1 MHTLSKRLNQAK
13 AEVED
18 FVKHGST
25 LRLTHAYRELKDV
38 MATAAI
44 EGHLGLVQHTMSY
57 VGSMGNYLPD
67 NTRLAPAMATA
78 YCNEFDPIPE
88 MLALIDSP
96 TLAMHERFVES
107 FLHSKK
113 LRSAHELALPVE
125 KMCKAGHYQLVGRI
139 MDWLLEWHRG
149 KQFDRD
155 NRFLAETAQL
165 LNVFARHAAWDSLN
179 DSQDADD
186 HGATRSGLLQALK
199 GFETHG
205 DTLKAMCDP
214 DSDIRDD
221 LLDGGWLDPAV
232 IRGLFTAGQVK
243 HAEHMFHQYC
253 MIVVDDK
260 LITGMLAAGLT
271 LDPEAVARRI
281 AICEDAG
288 SGRYGLSA
296 IVMHLASAGSIPAA
310 IDFSIMGGKV
320 VAVFISKQCQAF
332 GAQHPELCVQ
342 LIERFLEFNDSTGLA
357 AHGLPREILEQCPRL
372 AEEDLSTAL
381 GL

>member
-13 AEVED
+13 AEVDD
-18 FVKHGST
+18 FVNHGDT

-44 EGHLGLVQHTMSY
+44 EGHLGIVGHTMSY
-57 VGSMGNYLPD
+57 VGSMSNCVPD
-67 NTRLAPAMATA
+67 NTRLAPAMATV

-88 MLALIDSP
+88 MLSLIDSP
-96 TLAMHERFVES
+96 TLSMHERLVDS
-107 FLHSKK
+107 FLHNKR
-113 LRSAHELALPVE
+113 LRNAHELTLSVE
-125 KMCKAGHYQLVGRI
+125 KMCKAGHYPLVGRV

-149 KQFDRD
+149 KQFSRD
-155 NRFLAETAQL
+155 NRFLAETAKL
-165 LNVFARHAAWDSLN
+165 LNVFGRHAAWDSLN
-179 DSQDADD
+179 APHEADD

-199 GFETHG
+199 GFEAHA
-205 DTLKAMCDP
+205 DTLKAMCAP
-214 DSDIRDD
+214 DSDIADD

-232 IRGLFTAGQVK
+232 IKGLFAAGQAE
-243 HAEHMFHQYC
+243 HAEHLFHQYC
-253 MIVVDDK
+253 MSVVDED

-288 SGRYGLSA
+288 SGHYGLSA
-296 IVMHLASAGSIPAA
+296 IVMHLASAGSVPAA
-310 IDFSIMGGKV
+310 IDFSVMGGKS
-320 VAVFISKQCQAF
+320 VAVFISKQCKAF
-332 GAQHPELCVQ
+332 GAQHPGLCVQ

-357 AHGLPREILEQCPRL
+357 AHGLHREILEQCPKL
-372 AEEDLSTAL
+372 AEEALSTAL